1 MYKSQNLAVFHDI
14 LIFFRVTVEKYLD
27 VKTVKNDVL
36 QNNSQFEM
44 NFEVGHLFK
53 NMKSWP
59 FERPLLY
66 KAKVSTLL

>member
-1 MYKSQNLAVFHDI
+1 M
-14 LIFFRVTVEKYLD
+14 TVEKYLD

-44 NFEVGHLFK
+44 NFEVGHLSK

-59 FERPLLY
+59 FERPLLC